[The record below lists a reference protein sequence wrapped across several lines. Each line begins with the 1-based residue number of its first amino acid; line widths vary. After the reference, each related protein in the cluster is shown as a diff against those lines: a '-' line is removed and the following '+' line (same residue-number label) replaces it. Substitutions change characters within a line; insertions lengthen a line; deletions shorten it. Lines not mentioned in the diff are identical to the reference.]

1 MAATVVMFGRVRSR
15 QNKSGEYSTCHFPY
29 STCPS
34 HDDVPYDVECGVV
47 DGGDGRSKY
56 RLHSIVHRK
65 SRRDDMI
72 QRMICVYYLFS
83 L

>member
-34 HDDVPYDVECGVV
+34 HDDVPYDVECGRC
-47 DGGDGRSKY
+47 GGWWR
-56 RLHSIVHRK
+56 RK
-65 SRRDDMI
+65 EQVSTSFDCS
-72 QRMICVYYLFS
+72 QEKQKG
-83 L
+83 